1 MTLASELSR
10 RGGPRLGP
18 AFASASGSVKALAKG
33 ASQNERERLMET
45 RKFKVQ
51 LIITNGGKW
60 PYVGNAY
67 VNRNGTIN
75 VYLDEGVTLSG
86 GQKLHLR
93 PARGK
98 AEAPTDAPEAA
109 E

>member
-1 MTLASELSR
+1 
-10 RGGPRLGP
+10 
-18 AFASASGSVKALAKG
+18 
-33 ASQNERERLMET
+33 MET

-75 VYLDEGVTLSG
+75 VYLDQGVTLSG

-93 PARGK
+93 PAREK
-98 AEAPTDAPEAA
+98 VAA
-109 E
+109 EGSPAQASE

>member
-1 MTLASELSR
+1 
-10 RGGPRLGP
+10 
-18 AFASASGSVKALAKG
+18 
-33 ASQNERERLMET
+33 MET

-75 VYLDEGVTLSG
+75 VYLDQGVTLSG

-98 AEAPTDAPEAA
+98 AETAETVETAPEAA

>member
-1 MTLASELSR
+1 
-10 RGGPRLGP
+10 
-18 AFASASGSVKALAKG
+18 
-33 ASQNERERLMET
+33 MET

-51 LIITNGGKW
+51 LIMQEGKW

-67 VNRNGTIN
+67 VNRNATIN

-98 AEAPTDAPEAA
+98 AAAEGSAPEAS